1 MTDQIEIEGVP
12 TLLAPTD
19 GPLHAGLAFRVGM
32 ADEELPRRGITHL
45 VEHLALYSAGIADYH
60 YNGATGVRY
69 TYFHMEGSQSEVV
82 QFLNGV
88 CASLRALPTA
98 RLAAEK
104 EILRTEAQGRGTGIR
119 ARMDLWRYG
128 ARGFGTVAYPE
139 LAVPT
144 LTEDDL
150 HAWVGRYFTAQNASL
165 WIAANEPPPGLRLE
179 LPQGERRPLPTV
191 TSALPSRPA
200 YFRGDEGAV
209 AWDAV
214 VPHSA
219 AAGVFSGVLERVLR
233 RSLRHEAGL
242 SYQVS
247 TDREVLG
254 DGTDLV
260 TAYAD
265 ALPEKQGAVLG
276 GMVDVLAGLRV
287 GRVDPADLA
296 AVVESS
302 VESFEQAQR
311 SASQLPG
318 QAIGLLLDRPVL
330 TAEEVVAEI
339 RSVTAV
345 DITAV
350 ALAGW
355 RDGLAMIPPGP
366 GAEWAGLVAA
376 PVSSETAV
384 EGAEHPQLGDPAIRL
399 RVGRA
404 GVSLVREDLAPGT
417 VLFDSCVAVL
427 AWPDGG
433 RRLIG
438 ADGITVPVEPTLYAP
453 DAGLTALVDGS
464 IPPGVRIDQPARD
477 PEDVP
482 RTRVVEQAAE
492 AVGPAR
498 ISTGRGVVAL
508 VFLSLAM
515 LAGLAILG
523 FGLIDFFASS
533 DRLIGLDVILLLVG
547 LFVLGSAGWFSRWVI
562 LRMKVT

>member
-1 MTDQIEIEGVP
+1 MTRQIEIEGVP

-69 TYFHMEGSQSEVV
+69 TYFHMEGSQTEVV

-88 CASLRALPTA
+88 CASLRNLPTA

-119 ARMDLWRYG
+119 SRLDLWRYG

-144 LTEDDL
+144 LTGDDL
-150 HAWVGRYFTAQNASL
+150 HAWVARYFTAQNASL
-165 WIAANEPPPGLRLE
+165 WIAADEPPPGLRLE
-179 LPQGERRPLPTV
+179 LPQGERQPLPPV
-191 TSALPSRPA
+191 TSALPVRPA

-219 AAGVFSGVLERVLR
+219 ATAAFSGVLERSLR
-233 RSLRHEAGL
+233 RSLRHEGGL

-276 GMVDVLAGLRV
+276 GMVDVLAALRV
-287 GRVDPADLA
+287 GRVDPTDLT

-311 SASQLPG
+311 TASQLPG

-330 TAEEVVAEI
+330 TPDEVVAEI
-339 RSVTAV
+339 RAVTAA

-376 PVSSETAV
+376 PVASELAV
-384 EGAEHPQLGDPAIRL
+384 EGAEHPQLGDPTTRL
-399 RVGRA
+399 RVGRD
-404 GVSLVREDLAPGT
+404 GVSIVREDLAPAT
-417 VLFDSCVAVL
+417 VLFDSCVGVL

-453 DAGLTALVDGS
+453 DAGLTAYVDTS
-464 IPPGVRIDQPARD
+464 TRPEVRIDQPARA

-482 RTRVVEQAAE
+482 RPPAAE
-492 AVGPAR
+492 LVTEPVGPKK

-508 VFLSLAM
+508 LLLSLAL
-515 LAGLAILG
+515 LAGLVIAGIG
-523 FGLIDFFASS
+523 VIDFFV
-533 DRLIGLDVILLLVG
+533 DDDHVVVLDVILLLVG
-547 LFVLGSAGWFSRWVI
+547 LFILGSAGFFCRRVI
-562 LRMKVT
+562 LRMKVA